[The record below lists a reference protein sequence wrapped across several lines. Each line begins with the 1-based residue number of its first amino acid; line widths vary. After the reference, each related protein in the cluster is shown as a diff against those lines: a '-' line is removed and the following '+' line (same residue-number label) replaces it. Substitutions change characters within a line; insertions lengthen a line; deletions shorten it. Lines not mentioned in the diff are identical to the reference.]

1 MIASNLGKTISSAVP
16 DWMYSSLTVAIV
28 EAPSTLREFI
38 ASLGEDALYAF
49 DRKVVGVLVNDRR
62 LWPSAKLKPGDR
74 VVVFPV
80 IVGG

>member
-1 MIASNLGKTISSAVP
+1 
-16 DWMYSSLTVAIV
+16 MYPSLTVTVV
-28 EAPSTLREFI
+28 ERPTTLREFI

>member
-1 MIASNLGKTISSAVP
+1 
-16 DWMYSSLTVAIV
+16 MYPSLTVTVV
-28 EAPSTLREFI
+28 ERPSTLREFI

-74 VVVFPV
+74 VVVFPI

>member
-1 MIASNLGKTISSAVP
+1 M
-16 DWMYSSLTVAIV
+16 
-28 EAPSTLREFI
+28 ERPSTLREFI

-62 LWPSAKLKPGDR
+62 LWPSAKLEPGDR